1 MSTSKYF
8 YFIYNI
14 CYNNLH
20 PFSNAEFGYIYQNN
34 LLILNTPEQN
44 KYTIDTIHYRHNTIE
59 TRKESIEAQ

>member
-14 CYNNLH
+14 CHKNLH